1 MAEDVI
7 YQKRNILIIGR
18 TGTGKKT
25 LANHIV
31 KNSTPSTVF
40 QLSSSSME
48 NNTREPTLVTCSAR
62 DDHRKL
68 LYNIV
73 IWDTYST
80 ETSGKTSPQDLSGYC
95 SEDKEDVPDGINL
108 VIFTMK
114 NGALHEEKEL
124 KLFKSIAKNFKEI
137 QDISALVIT
146 GCESLEDE
154 EREEL
159 VEQVKNEDATKD
171 IAKFMGKGIFPVG
184 FPPLERVKAALKEA
198 YQDGIDADSET
209 LQTLA
214 NNSGEMTTVI
224 QLRNNLKKMREHINS
239 SDRFSCK
246 IM

>member
-1 MAEDVI
+1 MPARTEFVD
-7 YQKRNILIIGR
+7 NSR

-25 LANHIV
+25 LANQIV

-124 KLFKSIAKNFKEI
+124 KLFTSIAKNFKET

-214 NNSGEMTTVI
+214 NNSGEMTI
-224 QLRNNLKKMREHINS
+224 GLQNISKKMKELIGNS
-239 SDRFSCK
+239 SDDRYNQFSCK
-246 IM
+246 IL